1 LYDCALESKYEI
13 TNNYKNIPLIYMWFN
28 KITGKVYVGSS
39 VNGSRRLSG
48 YYQPSILKRKYIIY
62 QSILKHGHANFSLI
76 ILEGAAGGGP
86 V

>member
-1 LYDCALESKYEI
+1 
-13 TNNYKNIPLIYMWFN
+13 MWFN

-76 ILEGAAGGGP
+76 ILEICSDNIDYEYSKKYILGREAYYLD
-86 V
+86 